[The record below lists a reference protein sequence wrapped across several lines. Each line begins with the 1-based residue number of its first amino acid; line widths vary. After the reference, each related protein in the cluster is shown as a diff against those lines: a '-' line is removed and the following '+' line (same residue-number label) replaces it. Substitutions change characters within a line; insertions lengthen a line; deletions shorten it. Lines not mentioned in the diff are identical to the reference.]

1 MELWRFCG
9 DFVALLKFPFCLS
22 SVFKIRLFHY
32 KDHISTG
39 DEIVDIVATEVD
51 CTKVAMCFEMGR
63 VIASKIVKISKNR
76 WYFLYERKLCKSN
89 FFDLIA
95 TI

>member
-39 DEIVDIVATEVD
+39 DEIFDIVATDVD
-51 CTKVAMCFEMGR
+51 CTKAVMCFEMGR
-63 VIASKIVKISKNR
+63 VIASKIVKIREN
-76 WYFLYERKLCKSN
+76 
-89 FFDLIA
+89 
-95 TI
+95 